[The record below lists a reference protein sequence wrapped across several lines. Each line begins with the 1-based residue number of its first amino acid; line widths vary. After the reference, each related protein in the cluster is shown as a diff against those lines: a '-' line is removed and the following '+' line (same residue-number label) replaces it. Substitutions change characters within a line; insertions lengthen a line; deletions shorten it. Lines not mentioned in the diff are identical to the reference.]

1 MPAFALVI
9 APARLTTNLH
19 SCYNAPL
26 PIVCPKAH
34 HPAASVLRL
43 APLHCR
49 REITRPV
56 SCYALFQGWL
66 LLSQPPGCLGDL
78 TSFDTKPGIRG
89 LSWRS
94 GLFPSRRWSL
104 APTVS
109 LPGTTVA
116 AFVVWLGSLSSRPLA
131 HPVPYLRNASPRA
144 APKCISGRT
153 SYLRVRLAF
162 HPYPQLIPQF

>member
-1 MPAFALVI
+1 MPAFALPR
-9 APARLTTNLH
+9 APAAFTRHLLRPWD
-19 SCYNAPL
+19 APL
-26 PIVCPKAH
+26 PIQANLNPV
-34 HPAASVLRL
+34 ASAPGLT
-43 APLHCR
+43 PLHCR
-49 REITRPV
+49 RARTRPV

-94 GLFPSRRWSL
+94 GLFPSRLWSL

-109 LPGTTVA
+109 LRGTTVA

-131 HPVPYLRNASPRA
+131 HSVPYLHDAQPRA